1 MPFSARSA
9 RAAIRVSRSETVPE
23 GPGWIET
30 DTARELTKRSSLDVV
45 NARWYRLCVRARLLV
60 LPLALSCAAACTPEA
75 PEPVREG
82 YLFEKGPYQ
91 GFYGGNGKLIRL
103 LYDQNGDKKADVIM
117 LFYPNG
123 RPQQV
128 EADTDFD
135 GKVDRWQYYSE
146 KGVLEKEGSSSKGTA
161 QPDTWQY
168 YDAKGTVTR
177 REFDENADGKVDRT
191 ENILAGRVASVGLDA
206 DGDGKIERWQTW
218 SAGHVVS
225 EELDTDGDG
234 IGDRRLR
241 YGPGGRL
248 LGMDILSGR
257 AGAAATSR

>member
-1 MPFSARSA
+1 M
-9 RAAIRVSRSETVPE
+9 RA
-23 GPGWIET
+23 G
-30 DTARELTKRSSLDVV
+30 
-45 NARWYRLCVRARLLV
+45 RLL
-60 LPLALSCAAACTPEA
+60 LLLAVSVVAGCAPAA
-75 PEPVREG
+75 PERVREG

-91 GFYGGNGKLIRL
+91 GFYGANGKLIRL
-103 LYDQNGDKKADVIM
+103 LYDQNGDKKADVVM

-135 GKVDRWQYYSE
+135 GKIDRWQYYSA
-146 KGVLEKEGSSSKGTA
+146 KGLVEKEGSSRKGAA

-168 YDAKGTVTR
+168 FDAKGTVVR
-177 REFDENADGKVDRT
+177 REFDDNGDGKVDRT
-191 ENILAGRVASVGLDA
+191 ENLLGGRVASVGVDA

-218 SAGHVVS
+218 SGGRVVS

-248 LGMDILSGR
+248 LGMDKLPGR
-257 AGAAATSR
+257 TGTTSR